1 VRPFTK
7 VTLIVLVALLAIA
20 AIAQFTMGGP
30 DIPYDGPVPGTPL
43 PPASATP

>member
-1 VRPFTK
+1 MRPFTK

-30 DIPYDGPVPGTPL
+30 DLPYGGPVPGTPL
-43 PPASATP
+43 PPVSATP